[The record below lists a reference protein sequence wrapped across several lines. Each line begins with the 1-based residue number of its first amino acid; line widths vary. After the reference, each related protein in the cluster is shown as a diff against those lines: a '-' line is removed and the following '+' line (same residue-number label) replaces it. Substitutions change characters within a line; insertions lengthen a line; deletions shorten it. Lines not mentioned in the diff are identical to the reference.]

1 MPAHGRARRADVP
14 EWAVAPALPQRY
26 RSRNGGERPCRGRDQ
41 LDEAFYRLG
50 QVIPPRLKPALDW
63 LRSSR
68 SKPVRIPLGILCI
81 IAAFFWFLPVVGL
94 EFLPLGLLLLAQ
106 DVPFLRRPAARLTL
120 WLVSLYEWGRKKWR
134 AWRSHRKRQH

>member
-1 MPAHGRARRADVP
+1 MSS
-14 EWAVAPALPQRY
+14 ALPQRY
-26 RSRNGGERPCRGRDQ
+26 KSRNSGARPSRGRDQ

-120 WLVSLYEWGRKKWR
+120 WLISAYEWMRKRWR
-134 AWRSHRKRQH
+134 AWRSRRNRAQ

>member
-1 MPAHGRARRADVP
+1 VASALYRR
-14 EWAVAPALPQRY
+14 Y
-26 RSRNGGERPCRGRDQ
+26 KSRNAGERPSRGRDQ
-41 LDEAFYRLG
+41 LDEAFYRLA
-50 QVIPPRLKPALDW
+50 QVTPRRLKPALDW

-94 EFLPLGLLLLAQ
+94 EFFPLGLLLLAQ

-120 WLVSLYEWGRKKWR
+120 WLISLYEWAGRKWR
-134 AWRSHRKRQH
+134 AWRSRQKRQH

>member
-1 MPAHGRARRADVP
+1 MASAFS
-14 EWAVAPALPQRY
+14 QRY
-26 RSRNGGERPCRGRDQ
+26 KSRNSGARPSRGRDQ
-41 LDEAFYRLG
+41 LDEAFYKLG
-50 QVIPPRLKPALDW
+50 QILPPRLKPALDW

-81 IAAFFWFLPVVGL
+81 MAAFFWFLPVVGV

-120 WLVSLYEWGRKKWR
+120 WLVSIFEWMRRHWR
-134 AWRSHRKRQH
+134 AWRTRRRRHQ